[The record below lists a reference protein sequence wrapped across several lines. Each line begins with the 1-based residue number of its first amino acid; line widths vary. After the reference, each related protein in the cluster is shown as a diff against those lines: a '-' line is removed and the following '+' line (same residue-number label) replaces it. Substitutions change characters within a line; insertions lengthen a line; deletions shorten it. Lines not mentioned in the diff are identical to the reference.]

1 MKPIQ
6 RRHFLKT
13 MGLSTLGIT
22 SGMSLLP
29 NLASGATI
37 PLDYQKIKITGMKT
51 MVIDNIPPYA
61 GQRKWLII
69 QIETDNKAMF
79 EKIDKKLDQMIDII
93 HQYQL
98 NKD

>member
-1 MKPIQ
+1 
-6 RRHFLKT
+6 
-13 MGLSTLGIT
+13 MGTPDKWHLSKAI
-22 SGMSLLP
+22 SLSH
-29 NLASGATI
+29 LATTFALILAGVI
-37 PLDYQKIKITGMKT
+37 YITG
-51 MVIDNIPPYA
+51 IDKDVAVLEANIA
-61 GQRKWLII
+61 NMQKQII